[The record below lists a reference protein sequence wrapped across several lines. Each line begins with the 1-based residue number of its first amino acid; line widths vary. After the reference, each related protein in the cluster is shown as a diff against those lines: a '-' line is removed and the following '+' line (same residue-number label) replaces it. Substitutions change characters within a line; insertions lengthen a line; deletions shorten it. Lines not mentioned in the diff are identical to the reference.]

1 MVRDLICVLLRDI
14 KLQKESKGIKT
25 YRRQNIDKVT
35 KYKFSSLLNEFEIQL
50 VYLLNSRRFCVLG

>member
-1 MVRDLICVLLRDI
+1 MVEILFVFWLRDI

-35 KYKFSSLLNEFEIQL
+35 KYKFSSQLNEFEIQL

>member
-1 MVRDLICVLLRDI
+1 MVEILFVFWLRDM